1 MRHGLKMILIGNGCL
16 TIMTKINMR
25 KITVEITLNDEWES
39 YFDYDTYTCDSL
51 IIEDLFEGMRK
62 DGIEN
67 IELVSRGFKYYK
79 TVKNENNNR
88 RD

>member
-1 MRHGLKMILIGNGCL
+1 
-16 TIMTKINMR
+16 MR
-25 KITVEITLNDEWES
+25 KITVEITLSDEWES

-79 TVKNENNNR
+79 TVKNEDNNR
-88 RD
+88 

>member
-1 MRHGLKMILIGNGCL
+1 
-16 TIMTKINMR
+16 MR

-51 IIEDLFEGMRK
+51 IIEDLFEGFKK
-62 DGIEN
+62 DEVEN

-79 TVKNENNNR
+79 TVKNENNKR

>member
-1 MRHGLKMILIGNGCL
+1 
-16 TIMTKINMR
+16 MR

-51 IIEDLFEGMRK
+51 IIEDLFEGVRK

-88 RD
+88 RN